1 MDKYDIALLRRL
13 RIISDLI
20 DVELNRYEI
29 KTTTLNQLTDGVT
42 YTIKLVIMY
51 RYFKLPLET
60 IFLNNTGEF
69 LNNTDEQKKLDLK
82 ITHFIENNYMNKFNE
97 YYHNVNTI
105 LR

>member
-13 RIISDLI
+13 RIIGDLI
-20 DVELNRYEI
+20 DVELNRYEV
-29 KTTTLNQLTDGVT
+29 KTTTLNQFTDGVT
-42 YTIKLVIMY
+42 YGIKLLIMY
-51 RYFKLPLET
+51 RYFKLPIET
-60 IFLNNTGEF
+60 IF

-82 ITHFIENNYMNKFNE
+82 VTHFIENNYMNKFNE

>member
-13 RIISDLI
+13 RIIGDLI
-20 DVELNRYEI
+20 DVELNRYDV
-29 KTTTLNQLTDGVT
+29 KTTTLNQFTDGVT
-42 YTIKLVIMY
+42 YGIKLLIMY
-51 RYFKLPLET
+51 RYFKLPFET
-60 IFLNNTGEF
+60 IF

-82 ITHFIENNYMNKFNE
+82 VTHFIENNYMNKFNE

>member
-13 RIISDLI
+13 RIIGDLI

-29 KTTTLNQLTDGVT
+29 KTTTLNQITDGVT
-42 YTIKLVIMY
+42 HGIKLLIMY

-60 IFLNNTGEF
+60 IF

>member
-13 RIISDLI
+13 RIIGNLI
-20 DVELNRYEI
+20 DVELNRYEV
-29 KTTTLNQLTDGVT
+29 KTTTLNQFTDGVT
-42 YTIKLVIMY
+42 YGIKLLIMY
-51 RYFKLPLET
+51 RYFKLPIET
-60 IFLNNTGEF
+60 IF

-82 ITHFIENNYMNKFNE
+82 VTHFIENNYMNKFNE